1 MEKYLKEEFEAYA
14 TECKCALRTVM
25 ARLENLRQ
33 ETEMSGDR
41 SPFDSLEWRVKTF
54 DSVIEKCN
62 RKGYE
67 LTMDSIKNNI
77 KDIAGV
83 RVVTPFRDDIK
94 IVRDAIIRQPSMTVI
109 DERNYVEHPKKNGY
123 RSLHLIVFME
133 IYFMNSSKAI
143 PVEIQIRDKAM
154 DLWATLE
161 HIVGYKNPKA
171 SPDNLK
177 QFKIIGE
184 ILADFDTKAIELRDY
199 ADNIRGDEFKS
210 VVSQFNQTSNSSTKN
225 PL

>member
-14 TECKCALRTVM
+14 AECKCAMRTVM

-109 DERNYVEHPKKNGY
+109 DERNYVENPKKNGY

-154 DLWATLE
+154 DLWATL
-161 HIVGYKNPKA
+161 
-171 SPDNLK
+171 
-177 QFKIIGE
+177 
-184 ILADFDTKAIELRDY
+184 
-199 ADNIRGDEFKS
+199 
-210 VVSQFNQTSNSSTKN
+210 
-225 PL
+225 